1 MRSAAVP
8 GFLPSRHGFGFVN
21 RWPAGPAFEWR
32 ARYLRIGIGEVAEG
46 LCGGMCF
53 AAADRFLRDETPP
66 PDVEPPAAGTLLFD
80 EIARRQLESL
90 ELGVTPLRFWWA
102 AARRRFA
109 RWTAT
114 DQVREWRS
122 IRAHIDAGR
131 PAMLGLVRSAAVNP
145 FSLTTNHQVLGYAYE
160 AGPARATI
168 RIYDPNH
175 PGRDDVS
182 IELRIGG
189 IATDLGAMATDL
201 GANATDLGAMATDL
215 DAAATGDPGSATA
228 GSTARA
234 PVSLGQ
240 STGEPLL
247 ALLRLPYRP
256 APAR

>member
-1 MRSAAVP
+1 MVCHCTVSTDRGTVRVMRTSAVA

-21 RWPAGPAFEWR
+21 RWPPGPAFEWR
-32 ARYLRIGIGEVAEG
+32 ARYLRIGVGEVAEG

-53 AAADRFLRDETPP
+53 AAADRFLRG
-66 PDVEPPAAGTLLFD
+66 DVPTADGEPPAAGTPLFE

-102 AARRRFA
+102 AARRRLA

-122 IRAHIDAGR
+122 IRADIDAGR

-182 IELRIGG
+182 IDLRIGG
-189 IATDLGAMATDL
+189 V
-201 GANATDLGAMATDL
+201 
-215 DAAATGDPGSATA
+215 ATA
-228 GSTARA
+228 DDAVASGGAGASSGPTSGEPGGRE